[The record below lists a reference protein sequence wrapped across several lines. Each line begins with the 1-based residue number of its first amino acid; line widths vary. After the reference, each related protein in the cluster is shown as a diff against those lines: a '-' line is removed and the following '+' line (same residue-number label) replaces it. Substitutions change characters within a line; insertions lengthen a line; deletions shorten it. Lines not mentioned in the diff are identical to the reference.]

1 MEGDRSLPRGA
12 RLPRPR
18 IWCASSLRPLNAHLS
33 SAANQIDLYG
43 KGYSEAPKTAFD
55 ATLFVV
61 QLALLLQ
68 YIRWDAAHV
77 VGFSM
82 GGGVAA
88 AFASSVPH
96 LVAGKIVFISAA
108 GLLTVS
114 PAAVAT
120 LCMSHLDLTVFGQRL
135 SAPNPV
141 RPRRS
146 SVLCDSS

>member
-1 MEGDRSLPRGA
+1 MV
-12 RLPRPR
+12 R
-18 IWCASSLRPLNAHLS
+18 IVTATSQRALTASYHSCL
-33 SAANQIDLYG
+33 DLYG

-68 YIRWDAAHV
+68 YIRWDAAHI

-88 AFASSVPH
+88 SFAASVPH
-96 LVAGKIVFISAA
+96 LVAGKVVFIAAA

-114 PAAVAT
+114 PAVP
-120 LCMSHLDLTVFGQRL
+120 LCMFHLDLIVFGQRL

-141 RPRRS
+141 RRCRRQRS
-146 SVLCDSS
+146 PGLVLNNILNNMYDT